1 MTIQVEDP
9 IDSGHKR
16 LHELGYK
23 RATSRKFSSTDFLE
37 FSDYRFLLLPL
48 MDWNLQGF
56 VEDFEPSSAD
66 QMRMPPQNP
75 SPMSDTSSILAVL
88 KCLSSIIWLLDLH
101 KFLSETFNHTTHLP
115 LKAIRVIAGDSILEA
130 FNNYMSFKVIEKYVE
145 LSKDR
150 SIRESRKAIN
160 DDLNVADISKPLSPN
175 RPPSLKPSKSTFY
188 APPSPLELPDE
199 YEDFHRRIL
208 ALPQLQSSAAMTSV
222 AAIQHQIVGEQRDDT
237 HSNVESDSGG
247 ARSVKANGRAGSG
260 GENAGCGRK
269 RPPAPPR
276 TCPYH
281 G

>member
-37 FSDYRFLLLPL
+37 FSDYRYLLLPL

-56 VEDFEPSSAD
+56 VEDFELSSAD

-75 SPMSDTSSILAVL
+75 
-88 KCLSSIIWLLDLH
+88 
-101 KFLSETFNHTTHLP
+101 
-115 LKAIRVIAGDSILEA
+115 RVIAGDSILEA

-260 GENAGCGRK
+260 GENAGCGIK